1 MAAVAEM
8 HLKKENFMIKFNFA
22 KEAETILDLDASL
35 KVNELGGY
43 GPNGEVV
50 YYAFPPG
57 CPSTLADKQGP
68 AKAVFMS
75 NGSLEFTVKIPEG
88 MEIRVLG
95 GSFDPVQKRE
105 IGPLSANVWL
115 GFMDDGIRKVC
126 SLVNP
131 KINMGCSVTKMK
143 YVKSGRKG
151 KNSAGL
157 AKLLIINK

>member
-1 MAAVAEM
+1 
-8 HLKKENFMIKFNFA
+8 
-22 KEAETILDLDASL
+22 
-35 KVNELGGY
+35 
-43 GPNGEVV
+43 
-50 YYAFPPG
+50 
-57 CPSTLADKQGP
+57 
-68 AKAVFMS
+68 MS

-131 KINMGCSVTKMK
+131 KINMGCSVANLN
-143 YVKSGRKG
+143 
-151 KNSAGL
+151 KN
-157 AKLLIINK
+157 